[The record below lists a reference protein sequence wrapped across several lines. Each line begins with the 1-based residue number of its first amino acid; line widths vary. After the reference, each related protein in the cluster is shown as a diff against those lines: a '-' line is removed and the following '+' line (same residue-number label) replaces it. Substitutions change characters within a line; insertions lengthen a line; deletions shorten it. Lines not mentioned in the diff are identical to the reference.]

1 MSENNVRVKKSV
13 TRNAVLNIVK
23 TVMSLAFP
31 LITFPYST
39 RVLGLTAVGKYN
51 FASSVVSYF
60 SMLAALGVT
69 MYAVREGSRY
79 RDDPEKTSQFCN
91 EVFSI
96 NIYSM
101 LLTLLLLFLSILFIG
116 KLQNYTVLLLIFS
129 VRIVLNTI
137 NVNWIYSIF
146 EDFTFPTITAA
157 LMEIISISV
166 MLLFVHSPEDLFIYA
181 ISAVIAYNGS
191 GLLMFLY
198 VRKYVDLHFIWK
210 PTLIHLKPI
219 MIIFFLELGMSVYV
233 DSDIIL
239 VGWIDGDDAT
249 GLYSTASTIYKIL
262 KQVLNAL
269 NMVVLPRIAYHVGQE
284 TFCRSEN
291 NEAGYTEHHQQ
302 AENLGSLLVNTTITL
317 ALPMMTGIYILA
329 EPIVTLVAGEAFH
342 DAYQP
347 LQLLSIALLFAVLAT
362 FYGQSVLTAYKQEK
376 AFMRATIISALVNIV
391 LNLILIP
398 RYHVNAAACTTIL
411 AEFIMVIMTYAAARK
426 YLRIPISANV
436 IISSV
441 IGCAAIICI
450 GILMKN
456 LIDSSLICMLA
467 TVAASMAAYA
477 VIMIVFRND
486 VIWRLLR
493 RQDS

>member
-13 TRNAVLNIVK
+13 TRNAVLNVVK
-23 TVMSLAFP
+23 TIMSLAFP

-60 SMLAALGVT
+60 TMLAALGIT
-69 MYAVREGSRY
+69 MYAVREGSKY
-79 RDDPEKTSQFCN
+79 RDDPEKTNQFCN

-101 LLTLLLLFLSILFIG
+101 VFTLFLLYLSILFVG
-116 KLQNYTVLLLIFS
+116 KLQGYTILLLIFS

-146 EDFTFPTITAA
+146 EDFSFPTITAA
-157 LMEIISISV
+157 LMEVISISV
-166 MLLFVHSPEDLFIYA
+166 MLLFVHSPADLYIYA
-181 ISAVIAYNGS
+181 VSAVIAYNGY
-191 GLLMFLY
+191 GLLTFLY
-198 VRKYVDLHFIWK
+198 ARKYVNLKFVWK
-210 PTLIHLKPI
+210 PSMIHLKPI

-269 NMVVLPRIAYHVGQE
+269 NMVVLPRIAYHVGRE
-284 TFCRSEN
+284 AICIHDNDR
-291 NEAGYTEHHQQ
+291 AGYEENHAQ
-302 AENLGSLLVNTTITL
+302 AEKLGSLLVNTTITL
-317 ALPMMTGIYILA
+317 ALPMMVGIYLIA
-329 EPIVTLVAGEAFH
+329 EPIVILFAGEAFH

-347 LQLLSIALLFAVLAT
+347 LQLLSIALLFAVLAV

-376 AFMRATIISALVNIV
+376 VYMKATILSAVVNIV

-398 RYHVNAAACTTIL
+398 KYHVNAAACTTIL
-411 AEFIMVIMTYAAARK
+411 AELIMVVITYRESRK
-426 YLRIPISANV
+426 YLKIPISKNV
-436 IISSV
+436 IVSSV
-441 IGCAAIICI
+441 VGCAAIV
-450 GILMKN
+450 GVSMILKR
-456 LIDSSLICMLA
+456 LIASSMIYMFA
-467 TVAASMAAYA
+467 TIAVSVAVYGA
-477 VIMIVFRND
+477 IMILFRND
-486 VIWRLLR
+486 VIWRLLGK
-493 RQDS
+493 QSD